1 MFIFNIETFMGSGG
15 YFDSIWYVHI
25 VAPKSMVAHGSV
37 SNQPRPCHHSQSSNI
52 DIPFLQEWLPP
63 SFDVATGWIITL
75 PDTNKAPL
83 NQWLEDEISFG
94 DGPFSGIMFVSG
106 RVFHNLVK
114 HQENDRQYTKLSSLL
129 ANNRMAKY
137 DQQPIQFIVLP
148 QNLLPQKISF
158 QKKHTHTQRHT
169 STCYL

>member
-1 MFIFNIETFMGSGG
+1 M
-15 YFDSIWYVHI
+15 
-25 VAPKSMVAHGSV
+25 P
-37 SNQPRPCHHSQSSNI
+37 PQSKLQHRN
-52 DIPFLQEWLPP
+52 PFPARMASP

-83 NQWLEDEISFG
+83 NQCLEDEITFG
-94 DGPFSGIMFVSG
+94 DGPFSGILFVSG

-148 QNLLPQKISF
+148 QNLLPQKISC
-158 QKKHTHTQRHT
+158 KKKHAHTHTKTHLNMLLVILHQPGIPPRELC
-169 STCYL
+169 SKKWLNSFP